1 MQLTVRAL
9 LLVALALTLLAGQA
23 RAGLMM
29 TMSQVGT
36 DVIVSGNGTIN
47 LAALTGGGNGNQL
60 MSAGTVMPSLGSI
73 FFAGTSPVLVFG
85 LGDISGPTS
94 FGTGLGLFA
103 SSGSGDNFGITQS
116 INGSIFIQFPRTYV
130 SGAQL
135 SGTMTFA
142 GRTFSNLGVTP
153 GEYTWTWGQ
162 GQTADFA
169 VLQIAAPRMAAP
181 EPSTLA
187 LLGLSLAGLGFA
199 RRKQ

>member
-36 DVIVSGNGTIN
+36 DVIVLGNGTIN

-94 FGTGLGLFA
+94 FGTGLGLLRVRQRRQFRDHPIIDD
-103 SSGSGDNFGITQS
+103 GS
-116 INGSIFIQFPRTYV
+116 FIQFPRTHV

-135 SGTMTFA
+135 SGAILRGAYVSATSA
-142 GRTFSNLGVTP
+142 
-153 GEYTWTWGQ
+153 
-162 GQTADFA
+162 
-169 VLQIAAPRMAAP
+169 
-181 EPSTLA
+181 
-187 LLGLSLAGLGFA
+187 
-199 RRKQ
+199 

>member
-36 DVIVSGNGTIN
+36 DVIVSGDGTIN
-47 LAALTGGGNGNQL
+47 LAALTGGGNGNLL

-116 INGSIFIQFPRTYV
+116 IGSIFIQFPRTYV
-130 SGAQL
+130 SGAEL

-153 GEYTWTWGQ
+153 GIYTWTWGQ

-187 LLGLSLAGLGFA
+187 LLGLSLAGLGFS